1 MLRRSLGDPDI
12 DVIRLCAASVYG
24 PRNRRIDPRS
34 RPCDKKVR
42 TSFCTCPPASNR
54 RNPITSV
61 PTDET
66 SGKSTYD
73 ATRITSSYD
82 AATPHMPLV
91 TRDHIE
97 YFVDRYFLNRT
108 LFKLGAGKP
117 DDQLALLKQ
126 LSSSPLKT

>member
-1 MLRRSLGDPDI
+1 VCAIGFCTRKYTLVHASTEFGDPDI
-12 DVIRLCAASVYG
+12 DVIGLCADSVYC

-34 RPCDKKVR
+34 RP
-42 TSFCTCPPASNR
+42 S
-54 RNPITSV
+54 
-61 PTDET
+61 
-66 SGKSTYD
+66 
-73 ATRITSSYD
+73 SSYD

-97 YFVDRYFLNRT
+97 YFVDRPFLNRT

-126 LSSSPLKT
+126 LSSSPLKTR